1 MHPTDIT
8 ARAALVGTAMMTAA
22 VAVLATAPSA
32 AAEDFGPDTCRQ
44 GYVWREARPTDHVCV
59 TPATRDRARY
69 DNSRAAGRRDPGHGG
84 YGPNACKE
92 GYVWR
97 EAFSGDVV
105 CVEPATRSQARQDNQ
120 LADSRKVSARLW
132 KTRWFAAPRCDGDT
146 CTAPD
151 GIARIQLNGDHY
163 NYGQVRVYIR
173 RTSDNR
179 LLWSGTATARAQR
192 GYAGGAFGI
201 RTNVNDCSRQGRRPN
216 GYAQA
221 YDVVSGRWSARTPVT
236 IGCAVL

>member
-105 CVEPATRSQARQDNQ
+105 CVEAGDPLPGPAGQSTG
-120 LADSRKVSARLW
+120 RLPQGV
-132 KTRWFAAPRCDGDT
+132 R
-146 CTAPD
+146 TALEDP
-151 GIARIQLNGDHY
+151 L
-163 NYGQVRVYIR
+163 VR
-173 RTSDNR
+173 
-179 LLWSGTATARAQR
+179 G
-192 GYAGGAFGI
+192 
-201 RTNVNDCSRQGRRPN
+201 P
-216 GYAQA
+216 
-221 YDVVSGRWSARTPVT
+221 
-236 IGCAVL
+236 AV